1 MRTNKYSYEASV
13 GLLPLAGDNKKNWTQ
28 LEVSKDKPG
37 QELENN
43 SGMFYGGDSLMGT
56 MEIER
61 PVDDVAIIT
70 LTDDEY
76 NELSG
81 KTAKAAGVGE
91 ALENMARVASNTS
104 GDSSRIDNNNG
115 GNGDLIGNKPNFLL
129 IGGISLMA
137 FLLLK
142 K

>member
-1 MRTNKYSYEASV
+1 
-13 GLLPLAGDNKKNWTQ
+13 
-28 LEVSKDKPG
+28 
-37 QELENN
+37 
-43 SGMFYGGDSLMGT
+43 

-81 KTAKAAGVGE
+81 KSAKAAGVGE
-91 ALENMARVASNTS
+91 ALENMARVASSTS
-104 GDSSRIDNNNG
+104 GDSSRTGNNNG
-115 GNGDLIGNKPNFLL
+115 DSGDLVGNKPNFLL
-129 IGGISLMA
+129 IGGIGLMA

>member
-1 MRTNKYSYEASV
+1 MKTNKYSYEASV
-13 GLLPLAGDNKKNWTQ
+13 GLLPMAGDNKKNWTS
-28 LEVSKDKPG
+28 LEVSKEKGDK
-37 QELENN
+37 ELEN
-43 SGMFYGGDSLMGT
+43 SSDMFYGGDSLEGT

-70 LTDDEY
+70 LTEDEY

-104 GDSSRIDNNNG
+104 GDSSRTDNNNS
-115 GNGDLIGNKPNFLL
+115 GNGDLIGNKPNLLLLGGLGLFAFLL
-129 IGGISLMA
+129 I
-137 FLLLK
+137 K

>member
-1 MRTNKYSYEASV
+1 MKTNKYSYEASV
-13 GLLPLAGDNKKNWTQ
+13 GLLPMAGDNKKNGTQ
-28 LEVSKDKPG
+28 LEVSEDKPG
-37 QELENN
+37 QELGNS
-43 SGMFYGGDSLMGT
+43 SGMFYGGDSLEGT

-91 ALENMARVASNTS
+91 ALEKMARIASNTS
-104 GDSSRIDNNNG
+104 GDNSRTDNNSG
-115 GNGDLIGNKPNFLL
+115 GNGDLLPNKPNFLL
-129 IGGISLMA
+129 IGGIGLMA